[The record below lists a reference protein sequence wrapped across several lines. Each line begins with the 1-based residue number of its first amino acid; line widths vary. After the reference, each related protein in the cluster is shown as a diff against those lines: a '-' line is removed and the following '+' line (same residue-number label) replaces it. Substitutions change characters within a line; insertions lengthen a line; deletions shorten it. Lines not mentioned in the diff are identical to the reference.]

1 METMQHILI
10 LQIKEI
16 PFEVNREVNIT
27 SEMMKDVKFSFLIVL
42 QHIKGKDAVG
52 LHTVV
57 RYYLPDGKELLQGG
71 ATVIAK
77 IPGWVE
83 IEDDDEKIKS
93 SSMIMEFVSYANA
106 FVSGLFYKEAEGTP
120 LNSAFIPKIPAEDLV
135 KGMKIEL
142 VDCANS

>member
-1 METMQHILI
+1 MEMKQHIQI

-42 QHIKGKDAVG
+42 QHIKENDVVG

-71 ATVIAK
+71 VTVIAK
-77 IPGWVE
+77 LPNWGE
-83 IEDDDEKIKS
+83 LEDNNDKI
-93 SSMIMEFVSYANA
+93 NH
-106 FVSGLFYKEAEGTP
+106 L
-120 LNSAFIPKIPAEDLV
+120 LW
-135 KGMKIEL
+135 
-142 VDCANS
+142 

>member
-1 METMQHILI
+1 MDTKQHIQI

-27 SEMMKDVKFSFLIVL
+27 SEVMKDVRFSFLIIL
-42 QHIKGKDAVG
+42 QHVKGNDVVG

-71 ATVIAK
+71 ATIIAK
-77 IPGWVE
+77 LPRWGE
-83 IEDDDEKIKS
+83 LEDDEKKIQS
-93 SSMIMEFVSYANA
+93 SPMVKDFISYANA

-120 LNSAFIPKIPAEDLV
+120 LNAAFIPMIPAEDLV
-135 KGMKIEL
+135 QGMKIEL
-142 VDCANS
+142 VS

>member
-1 METMQHILI
+1 MEMKQHIQI

-42 QHIKGKDAVG
+42 QHIKENDVVG

-71 ATVIAK
+71 VTVIAK
-77 IPGWVE
+77 LPNWGE
-83 IEDDDEKIKS
+83 LEDNNDKIKS
-93 SSMIMEFVSYANA
+93 SSMVMDLVSYANA

-120 LNSAFIPKIPAEDLV
+120 LNSVFIPKIPAEDLV
-135 KGMKIEL
+135 EGMKIEL
-142 VDCANS
+142 IEES

>member
-1 METMQHILI
+1 MKQHIQI

-42 QHIKGKDAVG
+42 QHIKENDVVG

-71 ATVIAK
+71 VTVIAK
-77 IPGWVE
+77 LPNWGE
-83 IEDDDEKIKS
+83 LEDNDDKIKS
-93 SSMIMEFVSYANA
+93 SSMVMDLVSYANA

-120 LNSAFIPKIPAEDLV
+120 LNSVFIPKIPAEDLV
-135 KGMKIEL
+135 EGMKIEL
-142 VDCANS
+142 IKES

>member
-1 METMQHILI
+1 MEMKQHIQI

-42 QHIKGKDAVG
+42 QHIKGSDVVG

-77 IPGWVE
+77 LPNWGE
-83 IEDDDEKIKS
+83 LEDNDDKIKS
-93 SSMIMEFVSYANA
+93 SSMVMELVSYANA
-106 FVSGLFYKEAEGTP
+106 FVSGLFYKEEEGTP

-135 KGMKIEL
+135 EGMKIEL
-142 VDCANS
+142 IKES

>member
-1 METMQHILI
+1 MEKKQHIQI

-42 QHIKGKDAVG
+42 QHIKGKDVVG

-77 IPGWVE
+77 LPNWSE
-83 IEDDDEKIKS
+83 LDDDEKIKS
-93 SSMIMEFVSYANA
+93 SSMIKELVSYANA
-106 FVSGLFYKEAEGTP
+106 FVCGLFYKEAEGTP

-135 KGMKIEL
+135 EGMKIEL
-142 VDCANS
+142 IKES

>member
-1 METMQHILI
+1 M
-10 LQIKEI
+10 
-16 PFEVNREVNIT
+16 
-27 SEMMKDVKFSFLIVL
+27 
-42 QHIKGKDAVG
+42 
-52 LHTVV
+52 
-57 RYYLPDGKELLQGG
+57 PDGKELLQGG

>member
-1 METMQHILI
+1 METKQHIQI

-42 QHIKGKDAVG
+42 QHIKGKDVVG

>member
-1 METMQHILI
+1 MEMKQHIQI

-16 PFEVNREVNIT
+16 PFEINREVNIT

-42 QHIKGKDAVG
+42 QHIKENDVVG

-71 ATVIAK
+71 VTVIAK
-77 IPGWVE
+77 LPNWGE
-83 IEDDDEKIKS
+83 LEDNDDKIKS
-93 SSMIMEFVSYANA
+93 SSMVMDLVSYANA

-120 LNSAFIPKIPAEDLV
+120 LNSVFIPKIPAEDLV
-135 KGMKIEL
+135 EGMKIEL
-142 VDCANS
+142 IKES